1 MENKGEKKSAS
12 YYDWEQSFKK
22 NRSENDILNDDN
34 EKSSSLGIP
43 AKELKTFLESWK
55 EKNL

>member
-1 MENKGEKKSAS
+1 MENNNEKKASAS
-12 YYDWEQSFKK
+12 YYDWEKSFKGK
-22 NRSENDILNDDN
+22 SRKESLDE
-34 EKSSSLGIP
+34 EKPNSLGIP